1 MALTDTTALAADLQT
16 YFARKLLI
24 IAKKDLVF
32 RNWALIEPLPSQSSL
47 TVSFTQYNKLP
58 IVSGTLTQGVPPTSN
73 TLSSAAITATV
84 DQIGAYVQLTDLA
97 ILTVKHPVVQQV
109 MQLLGAQAG
118 ESIDIRIQNVLLA
131 GTTVQYA
138 NNRAN
143 RAAITATDVVT
154 TTEFRK
160 ALKTLR
166 TNGALPFER
175 DYVMVVDP
183 SVEQDILSDTVFTN
197 VANFNAQPMYDGE
210 VGRWYGMRVVRS
222 NNIATIA
229 STTTVHVSFVF
240 GTNAYAITDLQE
252 LQMYVQSPGGVSDPL
267 EQQRTMGW
275 KVSFK
280 AVILNNSFFLRI
292 ESGSNYN

>member
-1 MALTDTTALAADLQT
+1 MALSDTTALAADLQT

-32 RNWALIEPLPSQSSL
+32 RNWALIEPLPNASSL
-47 TVSFTQYNKLP
+47 TISFTQYNKLP
-58 IVSGTLTQGVPPTSN
+58 IVSGTLTQGVPPSSN
-73 TLSSAAITATV
+73 TLSNAAITATV
-84 DQIGAYVQLTDLA
+84 DQIGAFVELTDLA
-97 ILTVKHPVVQQV
+97 QLTVKHPVVMQV
-109 MQLLGAQAG
+109 MELLGAQAG

-138 NNRAN
+138 NGKSNRTSLA
-143 RAAITATDVVT
+143 ATDVMT

-160 ALKTLR
+160 SLKTLR
-166 TNGALPFER
+166 TNGALPFEK

-197 VANFNAQPMYDGE
+197 VAAFNATPMYDGE

-229 STTTVHVSFVF
+229 STTTVHISYVF
-240 GTNAYAITDLQE
+240 GRNAYAITDLQT
-252 LQMYVQSPGGVSDPL
+252 LQMFVQSPGGVSDPL
-267 EQQRTMGW
+267 EQKRTMGW
-275 KVSFK
+275 KTSFK
-280 AVILNNSFFLRI
+280 AVLLNNSFFLRI